1 VARGAWDVSTL
12 ARDVQRSPAVADHV
26 DIALRSLAT
35 RHLTRLLPGLLA
47 GRRVEHLRVERAE
60 LPQVIERRADDVV
73 RARVDGVETILHT
86 EFQQRHYRGLPLQ
99 ALVYNALLRQR
110 HDPTPVLTLVV
121 YLMPRPPRRPIPRGI
136 EPTKSNPQLTFCYEV
151 FCPWERAISI
161 EEVARCPALA
171 PLAVLTPAIGA
182 RDLRQLAEA
191 VERSALDREEAGDL
205 LAVTYLVGG
214 CRFGA
219 SVLQSL
225 KRSGAMEHST
235 TYQLVFKEGE
245 ARGEARGRA
254 EGEAR
259 GRAEGEARGRAE
271 GEARALRRSI
281 AALVRTRLGVVP
293 SRLERRL
300 DQLDAPALDLLFTRL
315 LEAASPTAVRKL
327 LPR

>member
-1 VARGAWDVSTL
+1 
-12 ARDVQRSPAVADHV
+12 VQRSTAVADHV

-47 GRRVEHLRVERAE
+47 GRRVEDLRVERAE
-60 LPQVIERRADDVV
+60 LPQLIERRADDVV
-73 RARVDGVETILHT
+73 RARVDGVDTILHT

-99 ALVYNALLRQR
+99 ALVYSALLRQR
-110 HDPTPVLTLVV
+110 HDPTPVLTLIV
-121 YLMPRPPRRPIPRGI
+121 YLMPRPPRRAIPRGI
-136 EPTKSNPQLTFCYEV
+136 EPTASNPQLTFRYEV
-151 FCPWERAISI
+151 FCPWERAIGL

-171 PLAVLTPAIGA
+171 PLAVLTPAITA
-182 RDLRQLAEA
+182 SDLGRLADA

-235 TYQLVFKEGE
+235 TYQLVLKE
-245 ARGEARGRA
+245 GEARGRA

-271 GEARALRRSI
+271 GEAGALRRSI
-281 AALVRTRLGVVP
+281 TALVRTRLGVVP
-293 SRLERRL
+293 SRLGRRL
-300 DQLDAPALDLLFTRL
+300 EQLDAAALDRLFARL
-315 LEAASPTAVRKL
+315 LEAVSPTALRKL